1 MIAVIEVCK
10 YVFCLFV
17 HFIFPIRI
25 LSCITHSSIENVG
38 VHREVLVSCR
48 KKTQQKTKNRP
59 AIEILK

>member
-10 YVFCLFV
+10 YVCLFV
-17 HFIFPIRI
+17 CFTFPIRI
-25 LSCITHSSIENVG
+25 LSCITHSSIENAG

-48 KKTQQKTKNRP
+48 KKTKNTGP